1 MLSYQHAY
9 HAGNMADVHKHAIL
23 SFVLDYLVQKPK
35 PLSYMESHAG
45 RGLYDL
51 SGAEAL
57 KTGEAV
63 AGIARVQDRFPPDH
77 PYMRA
82 LGAIRDTAG
91 ADAYPGSPLIARTLL
106 RGEDTITLG
115 EMHPQEV
122 AALRENVRSVHIR
135 QTDGVQML
143 LSLAPPTPRRG
154 VALIDPSYEIKDEW
168 QVMPKLLRDLHRK
181 WPVGVLML
189 WYPILSNGMHE
200 TLTGT
205 LPDLAEDMLHHQL
218 NFAAARPGHGM
229 IGSGM
234 VVINPPWGLD
244 HAVSEL
250 ESYLG

>member
-122 AALRENVRSVHIR
+122 AALRH
-135 QTDGVQML
+135 
-143 LSLAPPTPRRG
+143 
-154 VALIDPSYEIKDEW
+154 
-168 QVMPKLLRDLHRK
+168 
-181 WPVGVLML
+181 
-189 WYPILSNGMHE
+189 
-200 TLTGT
+200 
-205 LPDLAEDMLHHQL
+205 
-218 NFAAARPGHGM
+218 
-229 IGSGM
+229 
-234 VVINPPWGLD
+234 GLD
-244 HAVSEL
+244 LSSGTQSLDSLVGIVDNKDVIRNSKTAGNCMQKLFSSEKTRISWFADYFSVRNRVRHPFRAVLDRFE
-250 ESYLG
+250 GVI